1 MQSIGRLIFLSNLH
15 SGIPDRSAGITMAF
29 LFGILPKAEVAPLF
43 RSRIEGRRTEEGG
56 RCSASVNLYARI
68 QAPRP
73 PPPVSRP
80 RDNCTRQDDGGC
92 HGVSITTASFRN
104 YIKYATD
111 SCRWVHAYRS
121 GSVLCDISECVD
133 RFQGW
138 KYVCI
143 LLFRIVKVLIMIETK
158 EIDDVL
164 LCSTINCWYFSFFFF
179 AGKVEL
185 SKFAKE
191 RERERAIVFYIVTSL
206 SRSVPT
212 SIHHRREF

>member
-1 MQSIGRLIFLSNLH
+1 MFRLRELVCAY
-15 SGIPDRSAGITMAF
+15 SG
-29 LFGILPKAEVAPLF
+29 
-43 RSRIEGRRTEEGG
+43 
-56 RCSASVNLYARI
+56 
-68 QAPRP
+68 

-111 SCRWVHAYRS
+111 SCRWVHAYPS

-164 LCSTINCWYFSFFFF
+164 LCSTINC
-179 AGKVEL
+179 
-185 SKFAKE
+185 
-191 RERERAIVFYIVTSL
+191 
-206 SRSVPT
+206 
-212 SIHHRREF
+212 